1 MQILSIALNDKKISE
16 IKTFEMLKSINKKV
30 ENIDQQSLQNDLKI

>member
-16 IKTFEMLKSINKKV
+16 IKAFEMLKSINKKV